1 MMMND
6 DYNGDHGNCY
16 FQRTPFRNLHSPSL
30 PTREAL
36 WADVGETA
44 DAAPAWTSWSPSKMP
59 SALGYQHGLEL
70 HDNFGEIIYYYIHI
84 YINMYKYY
92 NIIQ

>member
-1 MMMND
+1 MVIFHRKLLV
-6 DYNGDHGNCY
+6 Y
-16 FQRTPFRNLHSPSL
+16 QRVFSKNSFPKSAQLPSL

-44 DAAPAWTSWSPSKMP
+44 DAAPGWTSWSPSKMP

-70 HDNFGEIIYYYIHI
+70 HDNFGEIIYTHIHKYVYNYI
-84 YINMYKYY
+84 YIY
-92 NIIQ
+92 IL